1 MDIREKERRSAS
13 GLRGVDLKDG
23 AVRLL
28 LYDAFAD
35 GPCRFQTAILGQDT
49 GYVNIFAEARLGE
62 PSVAM
67 KSRPT
72 IRDVAELAKV
82 SDMTVSRILAGKA
95 KHGAATTERVLK
107 AAEVLGYRPNGF
119 ARQLRKK
126 DQPIVGVVFTRIPEN
141 SPTLDLIESK
151 ILGSL
156 EAELIENRVPVLL
169 SSVSAAEIEAGK
181 MPDIVTQGYV
191 DTIVCLF
198 LENPVYV
205 AALNSRTRHLIHIG
219 RTDASVVQVDT
230 DNRSGAQMAARHL
243 HSLGHRDIVLV
254 RPKEHIIDHIERA
267 EVFVSEFVALAG
279 AVGRVRFA
287 ESSVWNDD
295 FTSSA
300 LDQILK
306 PKLPDAIFCTNDF
319 LALQILRGL
328 KQHGVTVPE
337 HVSLMGFDNME
348 LAAYSDPPLT
358 TITVDTLAIGRKAA
372 ELALGCLRRGAR
384 APSGLHTLPVKLLQR
399 TSVAEKASSDRSDS

>member
-1 MDIREKERRSAS
+1 
-13 GLRGVDLKDG
+13 
-23 AVRLL
+23 
-28 LYDAFAD
+28 
-35 GPCRFQTAILGQDT
+35 
-49 GYVNIFAEARLGE
+49 
-62 PSVAM
+62 M

-107 AAEVLGYRPNGF
+107 VAEVLGYRPNGF
-119 ARQLRKK
+119 ARQLRNK

-141 SPTLDLIESK
+141 SPTLDLIVSK

-254 RPKEHIIDHIERA
+254 RPKENIVDHIERA

-328 KQHGVTVPE
+328 KLRGFSVPRD
-337 HVSLMGFDNME
+337 VSLMGFDDME

-358 TITVDTLAIGRKAA
+358 TITVDTLAIGKKAA
-372 ELALGCLRRGAR
+372 EIALGCLRGGSR
-384 APSGLHTLPVKLLQR
+384 APAGPHTLPVKLLQR
-399 TSVAEKASSDRSDS
+399 ASVAEKASSDRSDS